1 MLDNKL
7 MDGCPQYQGMYL
19 EVTMIFKVLNLKRSV
34 FKYIAIQ
41 TTLPAIRANLNLA
54 FLKVIHNHHSFILE
68 KADYCIVR
76 IFT

>member
-41 TTLPAIRANLNLA
+41 TTLLAIRANLNLA
-54 FLKVIHNHHSFILE
+54 FL
-68 KADYCIVR
+68 
-76 IFT
+76 T